1 MKAKATPLLEAWG
14 CASGHAQTSNYTEP
28 RTKNP
33 YPKQIRQD
41 LCLSEPEEL
50 LATCGKSCSCSWTLP
65 LAKVPVLS
73 HALLSEMGSCHDR
86 GSWHRHGWTLQWSW
100 FARHCSKDQ
109 QRTWEVHCC
118 VMVSHQLLSE
128 VSFTKH
134 LASEMK
140 NFVKISL
147 ISFWKSEDLKALE
160 SSSTW
165 EFKCKVSCSSH
176 GVNSRCKVNF
186 FNFLGWSEGLCAW
199 IHTWRHLFAK
209 E

>member
-1 MKAKATPLLEAWG
+1 MLRQAITQSPGPRILIQSRLSKTCAYQNLKNCWPPVESSVAVPERCPWPAAWQG
-14 CASGHAQTSNYTEP
+14 A
-28 RTKNP
+28 RTKPRSSLRNGQLP
-33 YPKQIRQD
+33 RQG
-41 LCLSEPEEL
+41 L
-50 LATCGKSCSCSWTLP
+50 LAQAQLDTAVVLVCKTLQQRS
-65 LAKVPVLS
+65 AKN
-73 HALLSEMGSCHDR
+73 MGS
-86 GSWHRHGWTLQWSW
+86 SLL
-100 FARHCSKDQ
+100 
-109 QRTWEVHCC
+109 C

-176 GVNSRCKVNF
+176 GVNSRYKVNF